1 MMKVPVILLSLVAAC
16 VAGAEILPFS
26 TPCFDTKRCA
36 DKAKSSLSMEQKETC
51 VEVKLADGG
60 NNMEIMIPF
69 RDKNGYSNLAV
80 FEKAFAKENIAKKL
94 DLLKKVEPRLVKT
107 IIRGKEV
114 KCPVLPLASPIKGE
128 DGLMLAFF
136 LTSYEKIDFKAQQ
149 EGRFQKKRNPDDIKF
164 MYGVIFEIS
173 DPVSKEKVASPIK
186 WEQAETVSAWIDAVR
201 KEVKQ

>member
-1 MMKVPVILLSLVAAC
+1 MMKVPVLLLSLVAAC

-26 TPCFDTKRCA
+26 TPCFDTRRCA

-51 VEVKLADGG
+51 VGVKLADGKES
-60 NNMEIMIPF
+60 MDIMIPF
-69 RDKNGYSNLAV
+69 RDKNNYSNLAV

-94 DLLKKVEPRLVKT
+94 DILKKAEPRLVKT

-114 KCPVLPLASPIKGE
+114 KCPVVPLVSPIKGE
-128 DGLMLAFF
+128 DGLMLALF
-136 LTSYEKIDFKAQQ
+136 LASYEKIDFKAQQ

-164 MYGVIFEIS
+164 VYGVIFEVS
-173 DPVSKEKVASPIK
+173 DPVSKKKVASPIK